1 MNRFTRM
8 LVTCSLAVGCAA
20 TPWLRAQEEAPKTTA
35 ATDIPVAT
43 QKSRTLPVFTFY
55 LENDFFRGTDRY
67 YTNGVKFSWLSADLT
82 SWGQT
87 GWRKSFL
94 EALPF
99 VNRPEGQKNLGFAL
113 GQNIYTPT
121 DTRVAVPDPNDRPY
135 AGWSYVEL
143 SFLSKTESVADVL
156 AIQLGM
162 VGRHSYAQDIQ
173 RIVHKLNGNARPNG
187 WEHQLGDEV
196 GLNVVFERKWR
207 MYART
212 LEQTLGIDFVLHVG
226 ASVGNVQTY
235 ANVGGTVRLGVNLP
249 NDFGTQII
257 RAAGVVNSPLNDADP
272 RVSEARFWSFFIFG
286 GVDARVVARDIFLDG
301 NTFKDSP
308 SVKKEIFVGDLSYGI
323 GIVTGRWQFTYAQVT
338 RTREFK
344 NQPLDANDFGSIAF
358 SRTF

>member
-1 MNRFTRM
+1 MNRFIRILKTSFLSFGC
-8 LVTCSLAVGCAA
+8 LVGLGLC
-20 TPWLRAQEEAPKTTA
+20 AQEEALKTTPD
-35 ATDIPVAT
+35 TDMAVTAH
-43 QKSRTLPVFTFY
+43 KSRTLPVFTVY
-55 LENDFFRGTDRY
+55 LENDFFRGTDRH

-82 SWGQT
+82 AWGQT
-87 GWRKSFL
+87 GWRRSFL

-99 VNRPEGQKNLGFAL
+99 VNRPEGQKNFGFAL

-121 DTRVAVPDPNDRPY
+121 DTRRAMPDPNDRPY

-156 AIQLGM
+156 ALQLGM

-173 RIVHKLNGNARPNG
+173 RVIHKFNGSARPNG
-187 WEHQLGDEV
+187 WEYQLQDEV

-212 LEQTLGIDFVLHVG
+212 LEETLGIDLVPHVG

-235 ANVGGTVRLGVNLP
+235 ANVGGTLRLGVNLP

-301 NTFKDSP
+301 NTFEKSP

-344 NQPLDANDFGSIAF
+344 NQPHDANDFGSIAF